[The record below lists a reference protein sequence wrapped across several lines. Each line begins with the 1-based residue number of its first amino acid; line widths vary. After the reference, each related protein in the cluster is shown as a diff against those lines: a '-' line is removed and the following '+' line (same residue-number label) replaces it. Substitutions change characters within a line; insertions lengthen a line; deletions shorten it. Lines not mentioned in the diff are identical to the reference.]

1 MHTHTYHGHDMHH
14 SSSDKVRGYT
24 DESLTSS
31 SSSTLRRSTSP
42 PPPPT
47 PVRVQTRPATVRERV
62 RRVANLA
69 VVGMP
74 AWLVFLFVVMELLT
88 VAWVVRSKMGS
99 ESPSP
104 KFARA
109 AAIASLIHLGAVMF
123 PATRRSVMLHVFR
136 VPFQHA
142 LIMHRLLGTVSLAW
156 VLAHGIAMA
165 VEYGFE
171 AMLSLESPTGRPH
184 PPLYGFLAGIGFLIV
199 LSFAVPWV
207 RRAKFELFY
216 YVHHTLVIP
225 VVFAVL
231 HVRTLVLY
239 GAPAVMLYL
248 LDRVLRF
255 VRGRTP
261 IVVCRARHVVCGEF
275 NYVRLDL
282 DATTTRSRGDW
293 RAGSYAFAKI
303 SSASHLQWHPVSPF
317 PTSAADDQCPRI
329 SLLFKVQPSESA
341 WTRAVAELAGPGHP
355 DPEEGG
361 GASETGTGSIKT
373 THLDGPYGGHAHAV
387 SSPVSILVAGGVG
400 ITPMLSYL
408 AAVRRNR
415 SLPVAVLL
423 IWCVRSPGL
432 VALVRDELIAALE
445 DDRVRLRIC
454 VTGRQLGPLSESRY
468 LGGLHNVVTPGR
480 PDFSEVTHTYLTQ
493 EIVVEPRPQG
503 MLAAVICGPTTL
515 AASARKA
522 ILTKARP
529 LGWNVEVREEVFE
542 L

>member
-317 PTSAADDQCPRI
+317 PTSVSVGGRRKKKSKEKKIPRHIDSI
-329 SLLFKVQPSESA
+329 SLTYIIRRPPMINVRGYLCCLRCSRQRVPG
-341 WTRAVAELAGPGHP
+341 RGPWP
-355 DPEEGG
+355 
-361 GASETGTGSIKT
+361 
-373 THLDGPYGGHAHAV
+373 
-387 SSPVSILVAGGVG
+387 
-400 ITPMLSYL
+400 
-408 AAVRRNR
+408 
-415 SLPVAVLL
+415 SLPVQAIL
-423 IWCVRSPGL
+423 ILRKGAAQVKLAQGPSRRLISTDPTAATRMQCRHPSLYLWPAAWVSPLCSPISLRCAGTGLSPWQFFSYGASVAQDWSLSSATNSPPRSRTIVSACASASRG
-432 VALVRDELIAALE
+432 DSS
-445 DDRVRLRIC
+445 
-454 VTGRQLGPLSESRY
+454 GPCPKADIW
-468 LGGLHNVVTPGR
+468 VV
-480 PDFSEVTHTYLTQ
+480 S
-493 EIVVEPRPQG
+493 
-503 MLAAVICGPTTL
+503 TTL
-515 AASARKA
+515 SPPAARISQR
-522 ILTKARP
+522 
-529 LGWNVEVREEVFE
+529 
-542 L
+542 